1 MKAGRSATISATV
14 SHLLAWAAFL
24 WIVLNPCA
32 YRGIS
37 ATPVPA
43 GGVDQAPGEVVRTCA
58 FFLEVNGFW
67 AIVPMFIPLMLTG
80 LALIILLTW
89 TGPRLAATADAGELG
104 NRPVSLL
111 RTGQHLSF
119 GLPYAPAAL
128 ALLITALLFSF
139 NRRLPKVKAS

>member
-43 GGVDQAPGEVVRTCA
+43 GGVDRGPGEVVRTCA

-67 AIVPMFIPLMLTG
+67 AIVPMFIPVMLTG

-89 TGPRLAATADAGELG
+89 TGPRLAATLTLG
-104 NRPVSLL
+104 SLAIVL
-111 RTGQHLSF
+111 LAYCGLGFLSF

-139 NRRLPKVKAS
+139 SRRSPKVKAS